1 MTSAGSGIVHEVVEL
16 LCSLG
21 RLGGPDG
28 FDVIFVEVLH
38 TQNLPIA
45 TQEALIFLERKHHD
59 ARHAVPLDTNRV
71 KHGFVGI
78 ISELPRNL
86 LGRDRQH
93 NAPPRLR
100 SLHKSGGPLAPPK
113 PQSPDNSDF
122 T

>member
-21 RLGGPDG
+21 WLGGPDG

-45 TQEALIFLERKHHD
+45 AQETLIFLERKHHD
-59 ARHAVPLDTNRV
+59 ACHAVPLDTNRV
-71 KHGFVGI
+71 KHGF
-78 ISELPRNL
+78 ISVIPKPPRNL

-93 NAPPRLR
+93 NTPPRLR
-100 SLHKSGGPLAPPK
+100 SLHKSGGPLAQPK